1 MEETGGASQNKKVV
15 LLHNFEKSEI
25 LKLMKAVKETFPGEE
40 IIFASTTPTSLE
52 WKVKDLIDELNKE
65 HEEFKKMKQN
75 QQNQK

>member
-1 MEETGGASQNKKVV
+1 MEETSQNRKVV
-15 LLHNFEKSEI
+15 LLHSFEKSEI

>member
-1 MEETGGASQNKKVV
+1 MEEMEKTSQNRKII

-25 LKLMKAVKETFPGEE
+25 LKLMKAVKETFPAEE

-65 HEEFKKMKQN
+65 HEEFKKMRNNSDK
-75 QQNQK
+75 K

>member
-1 MEETGGASQNKKVV
+1 MEETSQNRKVV

>member
-1 MEETGGASQNKKVV
+1 MEETSQNKKVV

-25 LKLMKAVKETFPGEE
+25 LKLMKVVKETFPAEE